1 MDAKAAPEP
10 ENYPIGLDRPCLLG
24 EDREL
29 YHTRLLED
37 SPRLFK
43 SDEIDVGILAFSRD
57 RRGGHSNRSEV
68 P

>member
-1 MDAKAAPEP
+1 MDAKAASEP
-10 ENYPIGLDRPCLLG
+10 ENYPIGLDRPCLLS

-43 SDEIDVGILAFSRD
+43 SDETDVGILALSRD
-57 RRGGHSNRSEV
+57 RRGGHSNRSQV